1 VDKLQQSRQTRRFLA
16 VTVFFTLILLG
27 IVARLYFLQVVKG
40 SYYAGVAEDNRLRII
55 STDAP
60 RGEIRDRNGV
70 VLATDIPSFDIVVT
84 TYDLQNSDQE
94 LGVVATLTGMKLQ
107 TLKDTVEKAGVGP
120 FTPITVARN
129 VSKSAALKLAEQEPD
144 LPGIQLIM
152 STKRSYPLGSLAA
165 HVLGYTGEIGST
177 ELQELRA
184 DGYVMKDTIGKDGVE
199 LQYESLLRGQ
209 KSQKLIEVDAGG
221 KAVKTL
227 QEKLAVPGKSII
239 LTIDSRLQKTCEELL
254 GDNEGAAIMM
264 DPRNG
269 DLLAL
274 ASAPTFDPNKFISG
288 VSSEDWKT
296 WSAKGSLFDRA
307 IAGSFPPAS
316 TFKVVTGT
324 AGLETRTITDRSIIY
339 CGGGLTVGG
348 RLFKCW
354 IWPGGHGNEDIYKAY
369 ADSCDTYFWT
379 VARLVGVE
387 SMDTYAHK
395 FGIDKPTG
403 IDLPGETTG
412 FYPTPQWKL
421 GKFKE
426 PWYEGDTMN
435 MGIGQGYVLET
446 PIRNIS
452 IYSSIAM
459 NGTLWRP
466 HLLKA
471 SIDPVSKAETQTT
484 PVVQDTLGVSTT
496 TLAIVKKGLN
506 LVSKT
511 GGTAR
516 IQVGN
521 IEICAKTGTAET
533 GTPNLYHTWMLA
545 FAPMDNPQVAVLL
558 MFENSPYQ
566 RSTSMTPLVHDM
578 LQQYFDLYGGKNGIN

>member
-1 VDKLQQSRQTRRFLA
+1 MDKPQLFRQTRRFLA
-16 VTVFFTLILLG
+16 VTVLFTVIFLG
-27 IVARLYFLQVVKG
+27 IVVRLYFLQVVRG
-40 SYYAGVAEDNRLRII
+40 TYYAGVAEDNRLRII
-55 STDAP
+55 STDGP

-70 VLATDIPSFDIVVT
+70 VLATDVPSFDIVVT
-84 TYDLQNSDQE
+84 TYDLENSDQE
-94 LGVVATLTGMKLQ
+94 LGVVAQLTGTKLQ
-107 TLKDTVEKAGVGP
+107 TLKDTVKKAGVGP
-120 FTPITVARN
+120 FTPITVVRN
-129 VSKSAALKLAEQEPD
+129 VSKPVALKLAEQEPD
-144 LPGIQLIM
+144 LPGIQLVM
-152 STKRSYPLGSLAA
+152 STRRSYPQGSLAA
-165 HVLGYTGEIGST
+165 HVLGYTGEIGDT
-177 ELQELRA
+177 ELQALQTE
-184 DGYVMKDTIGKDGVE
+184 GYVMKDTIGKEGVE

-227 QEKLAVPGKSII
+227 QEKPAVPGKSIV
-239 LTIDSRLQKTCEELL
+239 LTIDARLQKTCEELL
-254 GDNEGAAIMM
+254 GDNQGAAIMM

-269 DLLAL
+269 ELLAL

-288 VSSEDWKT
+288 ISTKDWKT
-296 WSAKGSLFDRA
+296 WSIKGSLFNRA

-324 AGLETRTITDRSIIY
+324 AGLETHTITDRSIIY

-354 IWPGGHGNEDIYKAY
+354 IWPGGHGNDNIYKAY
-369 ADSCDTYFWT
+369 ADSCDSYFFT
-379 VARLVGVE
+379 VARLVGIQ

-421 GKFKE
+421 GKYKE

-435 MGIGQGYVLET
+435 MGIGQGYLLET

-471 SIDPVSKAETQTT
+471 SVDPVTKAETRTT
-484 PVVQDTLGVSTT
+484 PVVQDTLGISNA
-496 TLAIVKKGLN
+496 TLATVKKGLN
-506 LVSKT
+506 RVAKT
-511 GGTAR
+511 GGVAR
-516 IQVGN
+516 ILVGD
-521 IEICAKTGTAET
+521 IEMCAKTGTAET
-533 GTPNLYHTWMLA
+533 GTPNLYHTWLVA

-558 MFENSPYQ
+558 MFENSPYE
-566 RSTSMTPLVHDM
+566 RSTSMAPLVHRM
-578 LQQYFDLYGGKNGIN
+578 LQRYFDLYGGKNGSN

>member
-1 VDKLQQSRQTRRFLA
+1 MDKLQRFRQTRRFLA
-16 VTVFFTLILLG
+16 VTILFTVILLG

-40 SYYAGVAEDNRLRII
+40 TYYAGVAEDNRLRII

-70 VLATDIPSFDIVVT
+70 ILATDVPSFDIVVT
-84 TYDLQNSDQE
+84 TYDLKNSDQE
-94 LGVVATLTGMKLQ
+94 LGVVAQLTGAKLQ
-107 TLKDTVEKAGVGP
+107 TLKDTVKKAGAGP
-120 FTPITVARN
+120 YTPITVVRN
-129 VSKSAALKLAEQEPD
+129 VSKVVALKLAEQEPN
-144 LPGIQLIM
+144 LPGIQLVM
-152 STKRSYPLGSLAA
+152 STKRSYPQGTLAA
-165 HVLGYTGEIGST
+165 HVLGYTGEIGDT
-177 ELQELRA
+177 ELQALQTK
-184 DGYVMKDTIGKDGVE
+184 GYVMKDTIGKEGVE
-199 LQYESLLRGQ
+199 QQYESLLRGQ
-209 KSQKLIEVDAGG
+209 KKLIEVDAGG

-227 QEKLAVPGKSII
+227 QEKPAVPGKSII
-239 LTIDSRLQKTCEELL
+239 LTIDARLQKMCEGLL
-254 GDNEGAAIMM
+254 GNNQGAAIIM

-269 DLLAL
+269 ELLAL

-288 VSSEDWKT
+288 ISSQDWKT

-307 IAGSFPPAS
+307 IAGTFPPAS

-324 AGLETRTITDRSIIY
+324 AGLETHTITDRSIIY
-339 CGGGLTVGG
+339 CAGGLTVGG

-354 IWPGGHGNEDIYKAY
+354 IWPGRHGNEDIYKAY
-369 ADSCDTYFWT
+369 ADSCDVYFFT
-379 VARLVGVE
+379 VASRTGIE

-395 FGIDKPTG
+395 YGIDKLTG
-403 IDLPGETTG
+403 VDLPGEATG
-412 FYPTPQWKL
+412 FVPTPQWKL
-421 GKFKE
+421 SKYKE

-471 SIDPVSKAETQTT
+471 SVDPVTKAETQTT
-484 PVVQDTLGVSTT
+484 PVVQSTLGVSMA
-496 TLAIVKKGLN
+496 TLTDVKQGLY

-511 GGTAR
+511 GGDAL

-521 IEICAKTGTAET
+521 IKICAKTGTAET

-545 FAPMDNPQVAVLL
+545 FAPMDNPQVAILL
-558 MFENSPYQ
+558 MYENSPYQ
-566 RSTSMTPLVHDM
+566 RSTSMAPLLHDM
-578 LQQYFDLYGGKNGIN
+578 LQKYFDLYGGKNGSN

>member
-1 VDKLQQSRQTRRFLA
+1 
-16 VTVFFTLILLG
+16 
-27 IVARLYFLQVVKG
+27 
-40 SYYAGVAEDNRLRII
+40 
-55 STDAP
+55 
-60 RGEIRDRNGV
+60 
-70 VLATDIPSFDIVVT
+70 
-84 TYDLQNSDQE
+84 
-94 LGVVATLTGMKLQ
+94 
-107 TLKDTVEKAGVGP
+107 
-120 FTPITVARN
+120 
-129 VSKSAALKLAEQEPD
+129 
-144 LPGIQLIM
+144 M
-152 STKRSYPLGSLAA
+152 STKRSYPQGTLAA
-165 HVLGYTGEIGST
+165 HVLGYTGEIADT
-177 ELQELRA
+177 ELKKLQA

-227 QEKLAVPGKSII
+227 QEKPGVPGKSII
-239 LTIDSRLQKTCEELL
+239 LTIDARLQKTCEGLL
-254 GDNEGAAIMM
+254 GNNQGAAIIM

-269 DLLAL
+269 ELLAL

-288 VSSEDWKT
+288 ISSQDWKT

-307 IAGSFPPAS
+307 IAGTFPPAS

-324 AGLETRTITDRSIIY
+324 AGLETHTITDRSIIY
-339 CGGGLTVGG
+339 CAGGLTVGG

-354 IWPGGHGNEDIYKAY
+354 IWPGRHGNEDIYKAY
-369 ADSCDTYFWT
+369 ADSCDSYFFT
-379 VARLVGVE
+379 VASRTGIE

-395 FGIDKPTG
+395 FGIDKLTG

-412 FYPTPQWKL
+412 FVPTPQWKL
-421 GKFKE
+421 SKYKE

-471 SIDPVSKAETQTT
+471 SVDPVTKAETQTT
-484 PVVQDTLGVSTT
+484 PVVQNTLGVSMA
-496 TLAIVKKGLN
+496 TLTIVKKGLN

-511 GGTAR
+511 GGDALV
-516 IQVGN
+516 QVGN

-558 MFENSPYQ
+558 MYENSPYQ
-566 RSTSMTPLVHDM
+566 RSTSMAPLLHDM
-578 LQQYFDLYGGKNGIN
+578 LQKYFDLYGGKNGSN

>member
-1 VDKLQQSRQTRRFLA
+1 MDKLQESRQTRRFLA
-16 VTVFFTLILLG
+16 VTVLFTVILMG
-27 IVARLYFLQVVKG
+27 IIARLYVLQVVRG
-40 SYYAGVAEDNRLRII
+40 TYYAGVAEDNRLRII
-55 STDAP
+55 STDGP

-70 VLATDIPSFDIVVT
+70 VLATDVPSFDIVVT
-84 TYDLQNSDQE
+84 TYDLVNPDQE
-94 LGVVATLTGMKLQ
+94 LGVVAQLTGAKLQ
-107 TLKDTVEKAGVGP
+107 TLKDTVQKAGVGP
-120 FTPITVARN
+120 FTPITVTRN

-144 LPGIQLIM
+144 LPGIQLVM
-152 STKRSYPLGSLAA
+152 STRRSYPQGSLAA
-165 HVLGYTGEIGST
+165 HVLGYTGEIGDT

-227 QEKLAVPGKSII
+227 QEKPAAPGKSII
-239 LTIDSRLQKTCEELL
+239 LTIDARLQKTCEELL
-254 GDNEGAAIMM
+254 GDNQGAAIMM

-288 VSSEDWKT
+288 ISSEDWKT
-296 WSAKGSLFDRA
+296 WSVKGSLFDRA
-307 IAGSFPPAS
+307 IAGTFPPAS

-324 AGLETRTITDRSIIY
+324 AGLETHTITDRSIIY

-348 RLFKCW
+348 RLFKDW
-354 IWPGGHGNEDIYKAY
+354 IWPGRHGNEDIYKAY

-379 VARLVGVE
+379 VARLVGIE
-387 SMDTYAHK
+387 AMDTYAHK

-421 GKFKE
+421 SKFKE

-452 IYSSIAM
+452 IFSSIAM

-471 SIDPVSKAETQTT
+471 SVDPVTKAETQTT
-484 PVVQDTLGVSTT
+484 PVVQDTLGVSTATLT
-496 TLAIVKKGLN
+496 TVKKGLN

-511 GGTAR
+511 GGMTR
-516 IQVGN
+516 IQVGD
-521 IEICAKTGTAET
+521 IAICAKTGTAET
-533 GTPNLYHTWMLA
+533 GTANLYHTWLVA

-558 MFENSPYQ
+558 MYENSPYE
-566 RSTSMTPLVHDM
+566 RSTSMAPLVHSM
-578 LQQYFDLYGGKNGIN
+578 LQQYFDLYGGKNVSN

>member
-1 VDKLQQSRQTRRFLA
+1 MDKLQQSGQNRRFLT
-16 VTVFFTLILLG
+16 VTILFTVILVG
-27 IVARLYFLQVVKG
+27 IMARLYFLQVIKG
-40 SYYAGVAEDNRLRII
+40 TYYAGVAEDNRLRII

-60 RGEIRDRNGV
+60 RGEIYDRNGV
-70 VLATDIPSFDIVVT
+70 VLATDVPSFDIVVT
-84 TYDLQNSDQE
+84 TYDLKNSDQE
-94 LGVVATLTGMKLQ
+94 LGVVAQLTGVKLQ
-107 TLKDTVEKAGVGP
+107 TLKDTVKKAGVDP
-120 FTPITVARN
+120 FTPIPVARN
-129 VSKSAALKLAEQEPD
+129 ISKSAALSLAEQEPD
-144 LPGIQLIM
+144 LPGIQLVM
-152 STKRSYPLGSLAA
+152 STKRSYPQGTLAA
-165 HVLGYTGEIGST
+165 HVLGYTGEISDT
-177 ELQELRA
+177 ELEQLGA
-184 DGYVMKDTIGKDGVE
+184 DGYVMKDTIGKEGVE

-227 QEKLAVPGKSII
+227 QEKPAVPGKSII
-239 LTIDSRLQKTCEELL
+239 LTIDARLQKTCEELL
-254 GDNEGAAIMM
+254 GDNQGAAIMM

-269 DLLAL
+269 ELLAL

-288 VSSEDWKT
+288 ISSEDWKT
-296 WSAKGSLFDRA
+296 WSTKGSLFNRA
-307 IAGSFPPAS
+307 IAGTFPPAS

-354 IWPGGHGNEDIYKAY
+354 IWPGAHGNEDIYRAY
-369 ADSCDTYFWT
+369 ADSCDSYFFT
-379 VARLVGVE
+379 VARLVGIE
-387 SMDTYAHK
+387 SMDSYAHR
-395 FGIDKPTG
+395 FGIDKLTG

-421 GKFKE
+421 SKYKE
-426 PWYEGDTMN
+426 SWYEGDTMN
-435 MGIGQGYVLET
+435 MGIGQGYMLET

-471 SIDPVSKAETQTT
+471 SVDPVTKAETQTT
-484 PVVQDTLGVSTT
+484 PVVQDTLGISTT
-496 TLAIVKKGLN
+496 TLATVKKGLN

-511 GGTAR
+511 GGMTR
-516 IQVGN
+516 IQVGD

-533 GTPNLYHTWMLA
+533 GTPDLYHTWLVA

-558 MFENSPYQ
+558 MFENSPYS
-566 RSTSMTPLVHDM
+566 RSTSMAPLVHSM
-578 LQQYFDLYGGKNGIN
+578 LQQYFDLYGGQNGSN

>member
-1 VDKLQQSRQTRRFLA
+1 MDNLQQSRQTRRFLA
-16 VTVFFTLILLG
+16 ATVLFTVIFLG
-27 IVARLYFLQVVKG
+27 ILARLYFLQVVKG
-40 SYYAGVAEDNRLRII
+40 TYYAGVAEDNRLRIV

-70 VLATDIPSFDIVVT
+70 VLATDVPSFDIVVT
-84 TYDLQNSDQE
+84 TYDLKNSGQE
-94 LGVVATLTGMKLQ
+94 LGVVAQLTGSKLQ
-107 TLKDTVEKAGVGP
+107 TLKDTVKKAGVGP

-129 VSKSAALKLAEQEPD
+129 IGKPVALKLAEREPD
-144 LPGIQLIM
+144 LPGIQLVM
-152 STKRSYPLGSLAA
+152 STKRSYPQGTMAA
-165 HVLGYTGEIGST
+165 HVLGYTGEIDDT
-177 ELQELRA
+177 ELKKLQA
-184 DGYVMKDTIGKDGVE
+184 DSYVMKDIIGKEGVE

-227 QEKLAVPGKSII
+227 QEKPAVAGKSII
-239 LTIDSRLQKTCEELL
+239 LTIDARLQKTCEELL
-254 GDNEGAAIMM
+254 GDNQGAAIIM

-269 DLLAL
+269 EALAL

-288 VSSEDWKT
+288 ISSEDWKT
-296 WSAKGSLFDRA
+296 WSAKASLVDRA
-307 IAGSFPPAS
+307 IAGKFPPAS

-324 AGLETRTITDRSIIY
+324 AGLETRAITDRNIIY

-348 RLFKCW
+348 RLFKDW
-354 IWPGGHGNEDIYKAY
+354 IWPARHGNEDIYKAY
-369 ADSCDTYFWT
+369 ADSCDVYFFT
-379 VARLVGVE
+379 VARLVGIK
-387 SMDTYAHK
+387 SMDIYAHK

-421 GKFKE
+421 SQHKE
-426 PWYEGDTMN
+426 SWYEGDTMN

-452 IYSSIAM
+452 IFSSIAM

-466 HLLKA
+466 HFLKA
-471 SIDPVSKAETQTT
+471 SVDPVTKAETQTT
-484 PVVQDTLGVSTT
+484 PVVQDTLGISAA
-496 TLAIVKKGLN
+496 TLATVKKGLN

-511 GGTAR
+511 GGMTR

-533 GTPNLYHTWMLA
+533 GTPNLYHTWVVA

-566 RSTSMTPLVHDM
+566 RSTMMAPLVHGM
-578 LQQYFDLYGGKNGIN
+578 LQQYFDLYGGKNGSN

>member
-1 VDKLQQSRQTRRFLA
+1 MDKVQRTRQTRRLLG
-16 VTVFFTLILLG
+16 VTVFFTLILVG
-27 IVARLYFLQVVKG
+27 IVARLYFLQVVNG
-40 SYYAGVAEDNRLRII
+40 AYYAGVAEDNRLRII

-70 VLATDIPSFDIVVT
+70 ILATDVPSFDIVVT
-84 TYDLQNSDQE
+84 TYDLKNSDQE
-94 LGVVATLTGMKLQ
+94 LGVVAQISGMKLQ
-107 TLKDTVEKAGVGP
+107 TLKDTVKKASVGP

-129 VSKSAALKLAEQEPD
+129 VSKSVALKLAEQEPD
-144 LPGIQLIM
+144 LPGIQLVM
-152 STKRSYPLGSLAA
+152 STKRSYPQGTMAA
-165 HVLGYTGEIGST
+165 HVLGYTGEISDT
-177 ELQELRA
+177 ELQSLQA
-184 DGYVMKDTIGKDGVE
+184 DGYAMKDTIGKEGVE

-227 QEKLAVPGKSII
+227 QEKLAVPGKSIV
-239 LTIDSRLQKTCEELL
+239 LTIDTRLQKTCEELL
-254 GDNEGAAIMM
+254 GDNQGAAIMM

-269 DLLAL
+269 ELLAL

-288 VSSEDWKT
+288 ISSQDWKT
-296 WSAKGSLFDRA
+296 WSARGSLFDRA
-307 IAGSFPPAS
+307 IAGTFPPAS

-354 IWPGGHGNEDIYKAY
+354 IWPGGHGSEDIYRAY
-369 ADSCDTYFWT
+369 ADSCDVYFFT
-379 VARLVGVE
+379 VASRTGIE

-395 FGIDKPTG
+395 FGIDKVTG
-403 IDLPGETTG
+403 VDLPGEATG

-421 GKFKE
+421 SKYKE
-426 PWYEGDTMN
+426 SWYEGDTMN
-435 MGIGQGYVLET
+435 MGIGQGYMLET
-446 PIRNIS
+446 PIRNIC

-471 SIDPVSKAETQTT
+471 SVDPVTKAETDTM
-484 PVVQDTLGVSTT
+484 PVVQDTLGITAA
-496 TLAIVKKGLN
+496 TLATVKKGLN

-533 GTPNLYHTWMLA
+533 GTPNLYHTWMIA

-558 MFENSPYQ
+558 MYEDSPYQ
-566 RSTSMTPLVHDM
+566 RSTSMAPLVHRM
-578 LQQYFDLYGGKNGIN
+578 LQQYFDLYGGKNGSN

>member
-1 VDKLQQSRQTRRFLA
+1 MDKLQQSRQTRRFLA
-16 VTVFFTLILLG
+16 VTVFFTLVLLG
-27 IVARLYFLQVVKG
+27 IVTRLYFLQVVKG

-94 LGVVATLTGMKLQ
+94 LGVVASLTGVKLQ

-129 VSKSAALKLAEQEPD
+129 VSKSAALKLAEREPD
-144 LPGIQLIM
+144 LPGIQLVM
-152 STKRSYPLGSLAA
+152 STKRSYPQGSLAA
-165 HVLGYTGEIGST
+165 HILGYTGEIGGT
-177 ELQELRA
+177 ELQVLRA
-184 DGYVMKDTIGKDGVE
+184 DGYVMKDTIGKDGIE

-227 QEKLAVPGKSII
+227 QEKPAAPGKSII
-239 LTIDSRLQKTCEELL
+239 LTIDARLQKTCEELL
-254 GDNEGAAIMM
+254 GDNQGAAIMM

-288 VSSEDWKT
+288 VSSDDWKT

-324 AGLETRTITDRSIIY
+324 AGLETRTVTDRSIIY

-379 VARLVGVE
+379 VARLVGIE
-387 SMDTYAHK
+387 SMDTYAHT

-412 FYPTPQWKL
+412 FCPTPQWKL

-452 IYSSIAM
+452 IFSSVAM

-471 SIDPVSKAETQTT
+471 SVDPVTKAETQTT
-484 PVVQDTLGVSTT
+484 PVVQDTLGIGTATLTT
-496 TLAIVKKGLN
+496 VKKGLN
-506 LVSKT
+506 LVSRT
-511 GGTAR
+511 GGMTR
-516 IQVGN
+516 IQVGD
-521 IEICAKTGTAET
+521 IAICAKTGTAET
-533 GTPNLYHTWMLA
+533 GTPNLYHTWLVA
-545 FAPMDNPQVAVLL
+545 FAPMENPEVAVLL
-558 MFENSPYQ
+558 MYENSPYE
-566 RSTSMTPLVHDM
+566 RSTSMAPLVHQM
-578 LQQYFDLYGGKNGIN
+578 LQQYFDLYGGKNGVN

>member
-1 VDKLQQSRQTRRFLA
+1 MDKLQQSRQTRRFLA
-16 VTVFFTLILLG
+16 VTVFFTLVLLG

-55 STDAP
+55 STAAP

-84 TYDLQNSDQE
+84 TYDLENADQE
-94 LGVVATLTGMKLQ
+94 LGVVAAMTGVKLQ
-107 TLKDTVEKAGVGP
+107 TLKDTVDKAGVGP

-129 VSKSAALKLAEQEPD
+129 VSKSAALKLAEREPD
-144 LPGIQLIM
+144 LPGVQLVM

-165 HVLGYTGEIGST
+165 HVLGYTGEIGGT
-177 ELQELRA
+177 ELQLLRA
-184 DGYVMKDTIGKDGVE
+184 DGYVMKDTIGKDGIE
-199 LQYESLLRGQ
+199 LQYESLLRGE

-227 QEKLAVPGKSII
+227 QENPAAPGKSII
-239 LTIDSRLQKTCEELL
+239 LTIDARLQKTCEELL
-254 GDNEGAAIMM
+254 GDNQGAAIMM

-288 VSSEDWKT
+288 VSSEDWKS

-324 AGLETRTITDRSIIY
+324 AGLETHTVTDRSIIY

-379 VARLVGVE
+379 VARLVGIE
-387 SMDTYAHK
+387 SLDTYARK
-395 FGIDKPTG
+395 FGLDKPTG

-446 PIRNIS
+446 PVRNIS
-452 IYSSIAM
+452 IFSSIAM

-471 SIDPVSKAETQTT
+471 SVDPVTKVETQTT
-484 PVVQDTLGVSTT
+484 PVVQDTLGISTATLT
-496 TLAIVKKGLN
+496 TVKKGLN

-511 GGTAR
+511 GGMTR
-516 IQVGN
+516 IQVGD

-533 GTPNLYHTWMLA
+533 GTPNLYHTWLVA
-545 FAPMDNPQVAVLL
+545 FAPMENPEVAVLL
-558 MFENSPYQ
+558 MYENSPYE
-566 RSTSMTPLVHDM
+566 RSTSMAPLVHTM

>member
-1 VDKLQQSRQTRRFLA
+1 MDNLQQSRQTRRFLA
-16 VTVFFTLILLG
+16 ATVLFTVIFLG
-27 IVARLYFLQVVKG
+27 ILARLYFLQVVKG
-40 SYYAGVAEDNRLRII
+40 TYYAGVAEDNRLRIV

-70 VLATDIPSFDIVVT
+70 VLATDVPSFDIVVT
-84 TYDLQNSDQE
+84 TYDLKNSGQE
-94 LGVVATLTGMKLQ
+94 LSVVAQLTGSKLQ
-107 TLKDTVEKAGVGP
+107 TLKDTVKKAGVGP

-129 VSKSAALKLAEQEPD
+129 IGKPVALKLAEREPD
-144 LPGIQLIM
+144 LPGIQLLM
-152 STKRSYPLGSLAA
+152 STRRSYPQGTMAA
-165 HVLGYTGEIGST
+165 HVLGYTGEIDDT
-177 ELQELRA
+177 ELKKLQA
-184 DGYVMKDTIGKDGVE
+184 DSYVMKDIIGKEGVE

-227 QEKLAVPGKSII
+227 QEKPAVAGKSII
-239 LTIDSRLQKTCEELL
+239 LTIDARLQKTCEELL
-254 GDNEGAAIMM
+254 GDNQGAAIIM

-269 DLLAL
+269 EALAL

-288 VSSEDWKT
+288 ISSEDWKT
-296 WSAKGSLFDRA
+296 WSAKASLVDRA
-307 IAGSFPPAS
+307 IAGKFPPAS

-324 AGLETRTITDRSIIY
+324 AGLETRAITDRNIIY

-348 RLFKCW
+348 RLFKDW
-354 IWPGGHGNEDIYKAY
+354 IWPARHGNEDIYKAY
-369 ADSCDTYFWT
+369 ADSCDVYFFT
-379 VARLVGVE
+379 VARLVGIK
-387 SMDTYAHK
+387 SMDIYAHK

-421 GKFKE
+421 SQHKE
-426 PWYEGDTMN
+426 SWYEGDTMN
-435 MGIGQGYVLET
+435 MGIGQGYMLET

-452 IYSSIAM
+452 IFSSIAM

-466 HLLKA
+466 HFLKA
-471 SIDPVSKAETQTT
+471 SVDPVTKAETQTT
-484 PVVQDTLGVSTT
+484 PVVQDTLGISAA
-496 TLAIVKKGLN
+496 TLATVKKGLN

-511 GGTAR
+511 GGMTR

-533 GTPNLYHTWMLA
+533 GTPNLYHTWVVA

-566 RSTSMTPLVHDM
+566 RSTMMAPLVHGM
-578 LQQYFDLYGGKNGIN
+578 LQQYFDLYGGKNGSN

>member
-1 VDKLQQSRQTRRFLA
+1 MDKPQLFRQTRRFLA
-16 VTVFFTLILLG
+16 VTVLFTVIFLG
-27 IVARLYFLQVVKG
+27 IVVRLYFLQVVRG
-40 SYYAGVAEDNRLRII
+40 TYYAGVAEDNRLRII
-55 STDAP
+55 STDGP
-60 RGEIRDRNGV
+60 RGEIRDRNGI
-70 VLATDIPSFDIVVT
+70 VLATDVPSFDIVVT
-84 TYDLQNSDQE
+84 TYDLENSDQE
-94 LGVVATLTGMKLQ
+94 LGVVAQLTGTKLQ
-107 TLKDTVEKAGVGP
+107 TLKDTVKKAGVGP
-120 FTPITVARN
+120 FTPITVVRN
-129 VSKSAALKLAEQEPD
+129 VSKPVALKLAEQEPD
-144 LPGIQLIM
+144 LPGIQLVM
-152 STKRSYPLGSLAA
+152 STRRSYPQGSLAA
-165 HVLGYTGEIGST
+165 HVLGYTGEIGDT
-177 ELQELRA
+177 ELQALQTE
-184 DGYVMKDTIGKDGVE
+184 GYVMKDTIGKEGVE

-227 QEKLAVPGKSII
+227 QEKPAVPGKSIV
-239 LTIDSRLQKTCEELL
+239 LTIDARLQKTCEELL
-254 GDNEGAAIMM
+254 GDNQGAAIMM

-269 DLLAL
+269 ELLAL

-288 VSSEDWKT
+288 ISSQDWKT
-296 WSAKGSLFDRA
+296 WSIKGSLFNRA

-324 AGLETRTITDRSIIY
+324 AGLETHTITDRSIIY

-354 IWPGGHGNEDIYKAY
+354 IWPGGHGNDNIYKAY
-369 ADSCDTYFWT
+369 ADSCDTYFFT
-379 VARLVGVE
+379 VARLVGIE

-421 GKFKE
+421 GKYKE

-435 MGIGQGYVLET
+435 MGIGQGYMLET

-471 SIDPVSKAETQTT
+471 SVDPVTKAETRTT
-484 PVVQDTLGVSTT
+484 PVVQDTLGISNA
-496 TLAIVKKGLN
+496 TLATVKKGLN
-506 LVSKT
+506 RVAKT
-511 GGTAR
+511 GGVAR
-516 IQVGN
+516 ILVGD
-521 IEICAKTGTAET
+521 IEMCAKTGTAET
-533 GTPNLYHTWMLA
+533 GTPNLYHTWLVA

-558 MFENSPYQ
+558 MFENSPYE
-566 RSTSMTPLVHDM
+566 RSTSMAPLVHRM
-578 LQQYFDLYGGKNGIN
+578 LQQYFDLYGGKNGSN

>member
-1 VDKLQQSRQTRRFLA
+1 MDNLQQSRQTRRFLA
-16 VTVFFTLILLG
+16 ATVLFTVIFLG
-27 IVARLYFLQVVKG
+27 ILARLYFLQVVKG
-40 SYYAGVAEDNRLRII
+40 TYYAGVAEDNRLRIV

-70 VLATDIPSFDIVVT
+70 VLATDVPSFDIVVT
-84 TYDLQNSDQE
+84 TYDLKNSGQE
-94 LGVVATLTGMKLQ
+94 LGVVAQLTGSKLQ
-107 TLKDTVEKAGVGP
+107 TLKDTVKKAGVGP

-129 VSKSAALKLAEQEPD
+129 IGKPVALKLAEREPD
-144 LPGIQLIM
+144 LPGIQLVM
-152 STKRSYPLGSLAA
+152 STRRSYPQGTMAA
-165 HVLGYTGEIGST
+165 HVLGYTGEIDDT
-177 ELQELRA
+177 ELKKLQA
-184 DGYVMKDTIGKDGVE
+184 DSYVMKDIIGKEGVE

-227 QEKLAVPGKSII
+227 QEKPAVAGKSII
-239 LTIDSRLQKTCEELL
+239 LTIDARLQKTCEELL
-254 GDNEGAAIMM
+254 GDNQGAAIIM

-269 DLLAL
+269 EALAL

-288 VSSEDWKT
+288 ISSEDWKT
-296 WSAKGSLFDRA
+296 WSAKASLVDRA
-307 IAGSFPPAS
+307 IAGKFPPAS

-324 AGLETRTITDRSIIY
+324 AGLETRAITDRNIIY

-348 RLFKCW
+348 RLFKDW
-354 IWPGGHGNEDIYKAY
+354 IWPSRHGNEDIYKAY
-369 ADSCDTYFWT
+369 ADSCDVYFFT
-379 VARLVGVE
+379 VARLVGIK
-387 SMDTYAHK
+387 SMDIYAHK

-421 GKFKE
+421 SQHKE
-426 PWYEGDTMN
+426 SWYEGDTMN
-435 MGIGQGYVLET
+435 MGIGQGYMLET

-452 IYSSIAM
+452 IFSSIAM

-466 HLLKA
+466 HFLKA
-471 SIDPVSKAETQTT
+471 SVDPVTKAETQTT
-484 PVVQDTLGVSTT
+484 PVVQDTLGISAA
-496 TLAIVKKGLN
+496 TLATVKKGLN

-511 GGTAR
+511 GGMTR

-533 GTPNLYHTWMLA
+533 GTPNLYHTWVVA

-566 RSTSMTPLVHDM
+566 RSTMMAPLVHGM
-578 LQQYFDLYGGKNGIN
+578 LQQYFDLYGGKNGSN